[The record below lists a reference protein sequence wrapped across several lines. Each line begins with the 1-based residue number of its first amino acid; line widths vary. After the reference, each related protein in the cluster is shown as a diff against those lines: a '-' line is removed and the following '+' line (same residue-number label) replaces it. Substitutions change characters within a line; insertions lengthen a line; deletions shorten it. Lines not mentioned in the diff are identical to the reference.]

1 MVAATPVK
9 TAATSLPLSQFSGL
23 EVDEQMEDLP
33 EDEGM
38 DDLDLGLEEA
48 LQGTFTTQ
56 STATVDEKVNEGI
69 SVCAVT
75 PKN

>member
-1 MVAATPVK
+1 M
-9 TAATSLPLSQFSGL
+9 

-56 STATVDEKVNEGI
+56 STITADEKVEEGRDLFLLLCLLYLLLCVFTI
-69 SVCAVT
+69 RLE
-75 PKN
+75 N